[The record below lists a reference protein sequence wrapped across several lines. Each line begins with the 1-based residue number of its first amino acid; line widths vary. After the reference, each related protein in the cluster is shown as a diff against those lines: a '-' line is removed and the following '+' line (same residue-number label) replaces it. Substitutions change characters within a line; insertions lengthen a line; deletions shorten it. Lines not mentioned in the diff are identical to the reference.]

1 MIYRPQI
8 NEYPSGTYIANYI
21 ERADGQEAINQ
32 LILQSAMIKNIFQ
45 NLSESGSFYRYEPE
59 KWSLKEVLG
68 HMSDTERILQY
79 RILSIARGEKQ
90 ALLPF
95 DENDF
100 VKNAKFDTSSIE
112 LLLKNYLIVRDSS
125 ISLLKSMDEEALDR
139 IGILNKLSASTRAVC
154 WFLVGH
160 EHHHI
165 KVLEKKYGI
174 KINNTAI

>member
-8 NEYPSGTYIANYI
+8 NEYPGGTYIANYI

-32 LILQSAMIKNIFQ
+32 LVLQSVVLKNIFE
-45 NLSESGSFYRYEPE
+45 NLSESGALFRYEPE

-68 HMSDTERILQY
+68 HMADTERILQY

-90 ALLPF
+90 ALLSF

-100 VKNAKFDTSSIE
+100 VKNAKFDSNSIE
-112 LLLKNYLIVRDSS
+112 LLLENYLIVRDSS
-125 ISLLKSMDEEALDR
+125 ICLLKSLDEEALER

-174 KINNTAI
+174 KINNGTI